1 MTKSRTQAFIVAQKS
16 VRSCRKIQ
24 KTRIFTF
31 HQTQEEKKGDLSYV
45 FNRKTARNVTDAQKG
60 ERDVAGD
67 VPGDLRWREDQSQA
81 LDLNVYQ
88 QEQQ

>member
-45 FNRKTARNVTDAQKG
+45 FNRKTARNVLMHKKGREMWQEMSLETSDG
-60 ERDVAGD
+60 ERTRAK
-67 VPGDLRWREDQSQA
+67 PWT
-81 LDLNVYQ
+81 
-88 QEQQ
+88 